1 MPAHCRR
8 EQKGTV
14 MNDFWTLLLNHLVEL
29 AVTVILAVIT
39 CIVLP
44 WLKNT
49 AVPWMKE
56 KRLYTIVS
64 RFVQAAEKYSKT
76 QPVDKK
82 QWVVSLLKDKGID
95 LTPEVE
101 AYIESAV
108 QELDVAIKQTVA
120 GVRDTGTPTGVDD
133 MS

>member
-14 MNDFWTLLLNHLVEL
+14 VNDFWTLLLNHLVEL
-29 AVTVILAVIT
+29 AVTAILAVIT

-82 QWVVSLLKDKGID
+82 QWVVSLLKNKGID

-120 GVRDTGTPTGVDD
+120 GARDTGTPTGLDD
-133 MS
+133 MG